1 MYRYRT
7 TASTRNALARFD
19 KHHHKIGD
27 VVRIK
32 GYCWLCKYKD
42 SEGKARS
49 KINAAIMIV
58 GTTGTMRIEGF
69 AWGYAGEG
77 PRGLKFILEKLNVPA
92 DAIVNILAT
101 DWNGFGKVETAWSY
115 TFERRD
121 LAKVA

>member
-7 TASTRNALARFD
+7 TASTRNALKRFE
-19 KHHHKIGD
+19 KHHHKIGY

-32 GYCWLCKYKD
+32 GYSWLSKYKD
-42 SEGKARS
+42 SEGETRS
-49 KINAAIMIV
+49 KINTGILIV

-77 PRGLKFILEKLNVPA
+77 PRGLKVILENLNVPA
-92 DAIVNILAT
+92 DAIVKILAT
-101 DWNGFGKVETAWSY
+101 DWNGWGKVEEAWSY
-115 TFERRD
+115 TFGQPI